1 MHGEH
6 AQPHGAHPQRHGQHG
21 TDAVR
26 GLRRQGRPPGVP
38 NVGEVRRAGRLTAA
52 VGIEDGS
59 DAELELALGQRSG
72 TVTGVGEHLGVPT
85 VPDEQ
90 DGRPVGADDPR
101 RGEGQPGQQRQV
113 DRLGGDG
120 GEDP

>member
-1 MHGEH
+1 M
-6 AQPHGAHPQRHGQHG
+6 PSW
-21 TDAVR
+21 
-26 GLRRQGRPPGVP
+26 
-38 NVGEVRRAGRLTAA
+38 NW
-52 VGIEDGS
+52 
-59 DAELELALGQRSG
+59 RSASG
-72 TVTGVGEHLGVPT
+72 PAPLVTGVGEHLGVPT
-85 VPDEQ
+85 VPDGQ